1 MNLRVATSMPSRRP
15 RPISESPG
23 TAGDPKVGTTGIALC
38 LVSAACFG
46 ALPVLGRIAYGQGIS
61 VAGLLGL
68 RFALAAAL
76 FWLAVRLWKPPW
88 PGAPVAR
95 RAFLLGMLGYAP
107 EAGLYFW
114 SLERTGDASLT
125 EVLLYLY
132 PVLVTVAS
140 VWLRFVRLDWRLAV
154 AVPSAVLGVGAVA
167 GGALQLDADRLG
179 VLAGVG
185 AAVIYAGYVLVA
197 SVTAERVSPVLM
209 SALVCSGA
217 ATAFGLGAATTGS
230 INLRLGVSGWT
241 SVLLI
246 AVVSTNVA
254 VLALFAGIRRIGGA
268 RASVVSTVEPVATL
282 ALAAALLGE
291 GLGTV
296 EAAGTGAVL
305 LAVLLVRAPR
315 PEGQKKSGGGGG
327 GEEARDE
334 LVAS

>member
-1 MNLRVATSMPSRRP
+1 MNLRPASG
-15 RPISESPG
+15 PG
-23 TAGDPKVGTTGIALC
+23 GDQRAGGGIALC
-38 LVSAACFG
+38 LLSALCFG
-46 ALPVLGRIAYGQGIS
+46 ALPVLGRIAYSQGIS
-61 VAGLLGL
+61 VAGLLWL
-68 RFALAAAL
+68 RFTLAAGF
-76 FWLAVRLWKPPW
+76 FWLAVLLSQPGW

-132 PVLVTVAS
+132 PVLVTAAS
-140 VWLRFVRLDWRLAV
+140 VWFRTVRLDWRLAL
-154 AVPSAVLGVGAVA
+154 AVPCAVLGVAAVA
-167 GGALQLDADRLG
+167 GVALQLDADRLG
-179 VLAGVG
+179 MCAGVG
-185 AAVIYAGYVLVA
+185 AAVIYAGYVLAA
-197 SVTAERVSPVLM
+197 SVTATRVSPVLM

-217 ATAFGLGAATTGS
+217 ASTFALAAAATGTLAGG
-230 INLRLGVSGWT
+230 IRMGASGWA

-246 AVVSTNVA
+246 AVVSTNIA
-254 VLALFAGIRRIGGA
+254 VLALFAGIRRIGAA

-296 EAAGTGAVL
+296 EAVGTGAVL

-315 PEGQKKSGGGGG
+315 ARARDPRAPEESGGVRGRG
-327 GEEARDE
+327 GEETSDE

>member
-1 MNLRVATSMPSRRP
+1 MNLRLGQR
-15 RPISESPG
+15 
-23 TAGDPKVGTTGIALC
+23 AGGGVALC
-38 LVSAACFG
+38 LLSALCFG
-46 ALPVLGRIAYGQGIS
+46 ALPVLGRIVYSQGIS
-61 VAGLLGL
+61 VALLLWL
-68 RFALAAAL
+68 RFALAASF
-76 FWLAVRLWKPPW
+76 FWLAVLLWRPPW

-132 PVLVTVAS
+132 PVLVTAAS
-140 VWLRFVRLDWRLAV
+140 VWFRTVRLDWRLAL
-154 AVPSAVLGVGAVA
+154 AVPFAVLGVAAVA
-167 GGALQLDADRLG
+167 GVALRLDADRLG
-179 VLAGVG
+179 VCAGIG
-185 AAVIYAGYVLVA
+185 AAVLYAGYVLAA
-197 SVTAERVSPVLM
+197 SVTATRVAPVLM

-217 ATAFGLGAATTGS
+217 ASTFALAVAATGTPARHIGLGA
-230 INLRLGVSGWT
+230 SGWA

-254 VLALFAGIRRIGGA
+254 VLALFAGIRRIGAA

-282 ALAAALLGE
+282 AFAAALLGE

-296 EAAGTGAVL
+296 EAFGTGAVL

-315 PEGQKKSGGGGG
+315 SRARGDPRAPEESGVGRGGGR
-327 GEEARDE
+327 EEASDE